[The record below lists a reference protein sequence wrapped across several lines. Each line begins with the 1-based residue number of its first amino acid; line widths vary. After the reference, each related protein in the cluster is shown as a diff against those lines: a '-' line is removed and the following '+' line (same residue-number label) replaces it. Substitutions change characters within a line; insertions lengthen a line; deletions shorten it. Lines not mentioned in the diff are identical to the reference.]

1 MSKID
6 DKIAMVLKKVFPKIR
21 KIKNLKKLQIKSIKE
36 WDSIG
41 NLNLL
46 LAIEKEFKIRFS
58 IDEMAEIKSIKQILK
73 KINANKKQYNR

>member
-1 MSKID
+1 MNKIN
-6 DKIAMVLKKVFPKIR
+6 DKIIKVLREVFPKTK
-21 KIKNLKKLQIKSIKE
+21 KIKNLKNLQINKIKE

-46 LAIEKEFKIRFS
+46 LAIEKEFKIKFS

-73 KINANKKQYNR
+73 KIDANKK

>member
-58 IDEMAEIKSIKQILK
+58 IDEMAEIKSI
-73 KINANKKQYNR
+73 

>member
-1 MSKID
+1 MNKIE
-6 DKIAMVLKKVFPKIR
+6 DKIISVLKEVFPKTK
-21 KIKNLKKLQIKSIKE
+21 KIKNLKKLQINKIKE

-46 LAIEKEFKIRFS
+46 LAIEKEFKIKFS

-73 KINANKKQYNR
+73 KIDANKK

>member
-73 KINANKKQYNR
+73 KIHANKK

>member
-1 MSKID
+1 MNKID
-6 DKIAMVLKKVFPKIR
+6 DKIIIVLKKVFPKTK
-21 KIKNLKKLQIKSIKE
+21 KIKNLKKLQINDIKE

-46 LAIEKEFKIRFS
+46 LAIEKDFKIKFS

-73 KINANKKQYNR
+73 KINANKK

>member
-6 DKIAMVLKKVFPKIR
+6 YKIIMVLKKVFPKIK
-21 KIKNLKKLQIKSIKE
+21 KIKNLKKLQINSIKE

-73 KINANKKQYNR
+73 KINVNKK

>member
-73 KINANKKQYNR
+73 KINANKK

>member
-1 MSKID
+1 MNKVD
-6 DKIAMVLKKVFPKIR
+6 DKIIIVLKKVFPKTK
-21 KIKNLKKLQIKSIKE
+21 KIKNLKKLQINDIKE

-46 LAIEKEFKIRFS
+46 LAIEKDFKIKFS

-73 KINANKKQYNR
+73 KINANKK